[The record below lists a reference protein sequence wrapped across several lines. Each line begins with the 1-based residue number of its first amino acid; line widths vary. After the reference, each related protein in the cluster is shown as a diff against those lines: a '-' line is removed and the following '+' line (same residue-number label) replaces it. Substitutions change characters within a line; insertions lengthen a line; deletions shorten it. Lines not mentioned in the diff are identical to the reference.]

1 MPEHGWVAAEKG
13 EKVREEGGVEGREE
27 RGQREG
33 KEREKWEEER
43 GEGEREGGKREEG
56 GKGEEGEKGKE
67 ERETFS
73 HVGNEVN
80 NSGTGWDPL
89 LSTHPH
95 PSHLLVISCH
105 GYTLH

>member
-1 MPEHGWVAAEKG
+1 MPEHGWVAGEKG

-33 KEREKWEEER
+33 KEREKREEER
-43 GEGEREGGKREEG
+43 GEGEREGGKR
-56 GKGEEGEKGKE
+56 EEGEKGKE

-73 HVGNEVN
+73 HVGNGLMQVL
-80 NSGTGWDPL
+80 GWGPL